1 MATTYSFLDN
11 LAGIAGPGLTLSFN
25 SGSGVA
31 DEGISVTMME
41 DKNNMM
47 VGADGGG
54 IHSLHAGNAGSV
66 TIRLFKTN
74 PINAILSAAYNY
86 QKSSASLW
94 GQNIINIANPTRG
107 DSVVCSDCAFRRQ
120 PDYVNA
126 KDGGIVEWTFDA
138 IFIAEI
144 LGNGTPNAA

>member
-1 MATTYSFLDN
+1 MATTYSFVDN
-11 LAGIAGPGLTLSFN
+11 LAGIAGPGISLSFN

-41 DKNNMM
+41 DKNNMV

-54 IHSLHAGNAGSV
+54 IHSLHAGNAGTV

-74 PINAILSAAYNY
+74 PINAALSAAYNY
-86 QKSSASLW
+86 QKSTAALW
-94 GQNIINIANPTRG
+94 GSNVIHIANPSRG

-120 PDYVNA
+120 PDYQNA
-126 KDGGIVEWTFDA
+126 KDGGVVEWVFDTL
-138 IFIAEI
+138 FVSEI
-144 LGNGTPNAA
+144 LGDGTPNAA